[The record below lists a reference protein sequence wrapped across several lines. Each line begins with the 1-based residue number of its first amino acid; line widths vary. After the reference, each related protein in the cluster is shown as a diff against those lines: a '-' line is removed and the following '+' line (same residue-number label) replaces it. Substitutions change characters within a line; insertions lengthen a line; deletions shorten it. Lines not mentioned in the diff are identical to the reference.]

1 MKYQFSNPQAVET
14 ESGEGAREFLN
25 DGKYHL
31 ECVGVQVKEDGERPS
46 VRLSL
51 EVRNGT
57 DATQKNK
64 THLEYLPLTVHQNEY
79 VQKRNEAHVALFSR
93 ILGAAPNDLKE
104 RVAKG
109 EDIDMDWD
117 KAIGKHVVCQF
128 VTRTDKNDKAKV
140 YKGQIAE
147 NCIYAVDD
155 PRVADVPKDDAAI
168 QRSQA
173 AEVF

>member
-1 MKYQFSNPQAVET
+1 MKFQFSNPDAAKT
-14 ESGEGAREFLN
+14 ESGEGAREFLA

-31 ECVGVQVKEDGERPS
+31 ECVGVQVKEDGDKPA

-51 EVRNGT
+51 EVRAGT

-79 VQKRNEAHVALFSR
+79 VQKRNEAHMALFSR
-93 ILGAAPNDLKE
+93 ILGAAPDDLRD
-104 RVAKG
+104 RVARG
-109 EDIDMDWD
+109 EEIDMDWE
-117 KAIGKHVVCQF
+117 KAIGKHCICQF
-128 VTRTDKNDKAKV
+128 VTRTDKNDKTKV

-155 PRVADVPKDDAAI
+155 PKVHDVPKDQDAI
-168 QRSQA
+168 TRSQA